1 MIALSRHLAGQSAES
16 AVARHYAQKGYAL
29 ERSRWRGLSG
39 EIDIILRRGADIVF
53 VEVKSART
61 LAEAAERLTLRQMRR
76 IWSAAAEFLAGEP
89 AGGLTP
95 ARIDAALVDRQGRIE
110 ILENAYAA

>member
-61 LAEAAERLTLRQMRR
+61 QAEAAERLTLRQMRR
-76 IWSAAAEFLAGEP
+76 IWSAASEFLEGEP